1 MTHPSP
7 AVQLNNLLQAKK
19 ELDQISWIHEDTGPQ
34 NDKTWHATVKYK
46 GEVIGHAVA
55 KNKIPAKED
64 AARQALKYLEKVK
77 ARPAPTKAKLAARER
92 KKALKAKKSVYDNEK
107 IPLTDAINI
116 LRAVEVAKPNAT
128 YELVIKTEMRR
139 GSAVPKGRF
148 NLPREVK
155 AKTKDRVLVF
165 AEGRQAEEAKRA
177 GADFVGGTELIE
189 GVANGRYPATVFLCT
204 PSLIRAITPKLG
216 RVLGPRGL
224 MPSERRGTV
233 TEDIVGYLRRISG
246 SSEWRGDKAGTIR
259 SAVAKM
265 NFPVEDVVRNVRH
278 FLNIVKITTG
288 NAADKSDRQAKSGPK
303 PGRVNP
309 IKRVVLSS
317 TQGPGIQISDA

>member
-1 MTHPSP
+1 MAQPPLFFRSRRVEAAPEGWPYFRSIMLSSSILLPRQLKHHAHCLSRTALFNPRILGLCTRHFTTSSP
-7 AVQLNNLLQAKK
+7 VY
-19 ELDQISWIHEDTGPQ
+19 
-34 NDKTWHATVKYK
+34 V
-46 GEVIGHAVA
+46 
-55 KNKIPAKED
+55 
-64 AARQALKYLEKVK
+64 RKVK

-92 KKALKAKKSVYDNEK
+92 KKALKAKKSIYENEK

-265 NFPVEDVVRNVRH
+265 HFPAEDVVRNVHH
-278 FLNIVKITTG
+278 FLNIVKIATG
-288 NAADKSDRQAKSGPK
+288 NAADKSDRQPKSGPK
-303 PGRVNP
+303 PGQVNP